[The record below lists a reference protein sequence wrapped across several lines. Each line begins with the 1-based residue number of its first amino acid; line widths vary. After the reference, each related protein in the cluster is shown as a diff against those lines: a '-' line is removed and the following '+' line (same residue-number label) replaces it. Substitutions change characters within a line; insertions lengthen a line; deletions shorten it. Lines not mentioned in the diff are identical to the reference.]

1 MNEKQ
6 GDRDATD
13 HEQTTSAEAVDAD
26 AGGAAD
32 KPGKPAR
39 SASGRSGPLA
49 LLFSLLA
56 LGLAGWLF
64 YEHYFDQ
71 TVLPAAAPETASAQE
86 LSALDG
92 RMDEL
97 AERVSELDA
106 QGDQQ
111 RQRLLEQQESLAEQV
126 ERLDTL
132 IGDLESQL
140 QRQFD
145 QRLDQVEDELGRQA
159 RQWSD
164 DLAALEG
171 QLGEAV
177 DAWEVR
183 GDEERQVERDL
194 LRHIAMLEAAAL
206 LRIGQERAELGADLR
221 GARLAYRR
229 AEQLLDRVD
238 DVRLDRVQRLIAQ
251 ELEAMERLPGVDLGR
266 ALARLDRLARDSREW
281 PTLVGQGARE
291 PVPRSAE
298 DEPEH
303 WRERLTGAARGLVR
317 VQARDDLGRTQ
328 EQFETARDL
337 LQLRL
342 VAAQLA
348 LSRRDE
354 TSLGLQLSAALELLD
369 EWFDASSDAVA
380 QARAELVELSELSFE
395 PELPELGEALN
406 RLQTLLGGS

>member
-1 MNEKQ
+1 MNENQ

-13 HEQTTSAEAVDAD
+13 SEQTTPTEAADAEA
-26 AGGAAD
+26 AAPAE
-32 KPGKPAR
+32 KKSKPAR
-39 SASGRSGPLA
+39 SRSGRLA
-49 LLFSLLA
+49 LLLSVLA
-56 LGLAGWLF
+56 LGLAGWMF

-71 TVLPAAAPETASAQE
+71 VILPDSAPEAASAQE

-92 RMDEL
+92 RLDEL
-97 AERVSELDA
+97 SERVSEFAALGEE
-106 QGDQQ
+106 QQQRLRDQQ
-111 RQRLLEQQESLAEQV
+111 DSLTEQV
-126 ERLDTL
+126 ERLGTR
-132 IGDLESQL
+132 IGDLESRL
-140 QRQFD
+140 QSQFER
-145 QRLDQVEDELGRQA
+145 RLDQVEDELGRQA

-171 QLGEAV
+171 QLGQAV
-177 DAWEVR
+177 DAWEIR

-266 ALARLDRLARDSREW
+266 ALARLDRLARDSRGW
-281 PTLVGQGARE
+281 PTLVGQETRE
-291 PVPRSAE
+291 PVRRGEE

-303 WRERLTGAARGLVR
+303 WRERLSGAARSLVR

-328 EQFETARDL
+328 EQFEMSRDM

-354 TSLGLQLSAALELLD
+354 TSFGLQLGAAVDLLD
-369 EWFDASSDAVA
+369 EWFDTSADAVA

-395 PELPELGEALN
+395 PELPELGEALD